1 MRLISWWKS
10 RNRPSAEERRRRLLE
25 TGRITEG
32 TILDVETAEDGA
44 QLIYFTYRIQGVD
57 FESAEPITEEQM
69 TQPAKYAPGATVNV
83 RFDTKNYGN
92 SVVE

>member
-1 MRLISWWKS
+1 MGLISWWKN
-10 RNRPSAEERRRRLLE
+10 RKRPSAEERRRRLLE

-32 TILDVETAEDGA
+32 TILDVEAAEDGG
-44 QLIYFTYRIQGVD
+44 QLIYFTYRVQGVD
-57 FESAEPITEEQM
+57 FESAEPMTEEQAAR
-69 TQPAKYAPGATVNV
+69 PAKYAPGATVNV